1 MRRTPTVQMW
11 LGRRPR
17 CQRRLQTDT
26 LWRVSVIE
34 CLEPRPL
41 ATNLRRHLFAYNA
54 TPIGTQRLSR
64 TRSAPGRDGMLRTGK
79 LLTLCR
85 RFEGSLQVS
94 NLSAATHLG
103 ERPES
108 ALKRHPTRSRG
119 SSTRHVT
126 SLWPALPFRHLLVMR
141 SRRRCKHTDAK
152 MSPAASVENAGGASF
167 LQELLG

>member
-1 MRRTPTVQMW
+1 MRRTPTVRMW
-11 LGRRPR
+11 LGRCPR

-41 ATNLRRHLFAYNA
+41 ATNLRRHFFAYNA

-85 RFEGSLQVS
+85 RFEGPRPRVVSPKSSILSLLSGEQPTFSGKPVS
-94 NLSAATHLG
+94 VANTSPYTTNLLLHL
-103 ERPES
+103 RPSFENDEC
-108 ALKRHPTRSRG
+108 KRHRRIVSE
-119 SSTRHVT
+119 RHVQGQFVP
-126 SLWPALPFRHLLVMR
+126 LWHEPA
-141 SRRRCKHTDAK
+141 
-152 MSPAASVENAGGASF
+152 SPS
-167 LQELLG
+167 